1 MNLSLHSRGCYVVNL
16 AVRSD
21 DARVFFIEW
30 KGVGVNAYVVDFFAV
45 QTPGVWTI
53 QAYEGKVL
61 R

>member
-45 QTPGVWTI
+45 QTFVAWTI